1 VKHLQFIGIAA
12 IALLVLACS
21 PREEPE
27 GVIPQGYED
36 ALDKAQG
43 VQDKLQGAAD
53 AQLEAMEQADK

>member
-1 VKHLQFIGIAA
+1 MKHLQFIGIVATV
-12 IALLVLACS
+12 LLVLACS
-21 PREEPE
+21 PKEDPE

-53 AQLEAMEQADK
+53 AQFEAMEQANK